1 MVICPSLFVWLSP
14 RLYHAHQFA
23 DRLIDCSHYLR
34 ATRIS
39 IHVFHYDAL
48 SALCFIFVL
57 VFFVYLL
64 WRHARSCHY
73 GDFVRFLQSR

>member
-1 MVICPSLFVWLSP
+1 MP
-14 RLYHAHQFA
+14 HQFA

-34 ATRIS
+34 AIRIS

-57 VFFVYLL
+57 VFFGYLL